1 MRKGVLIVDDA
12 IGIRTLV
19 RGVLEHAGLQVCGE
33 ASNGIE
39 AIEAA
44 LRLKPDLIV
53 LDYSMPEMNGVEAAS
68 VLKHRM
74 PGVRIIIFTL
84 HADAVG
90 EAVKKS
96 IKVDLVLAKLDG
108 MDNLIVQIK
117 TLLGLPNNSRAP
129 SA

>member
-1 MRKGVLIVDDA
+1 
-12 IGIRTLV
+12 
-19 RGVLEHAGLQVCGE
+19 VCGE

-68 VLKHRM
+68 VLTHRM